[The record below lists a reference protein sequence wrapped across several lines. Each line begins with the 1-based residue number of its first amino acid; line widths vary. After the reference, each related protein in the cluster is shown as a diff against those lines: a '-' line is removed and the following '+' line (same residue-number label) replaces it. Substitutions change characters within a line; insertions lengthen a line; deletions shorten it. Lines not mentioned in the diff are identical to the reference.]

1 MNSEPPANCG
11 GRARGERGQTST
23 QGPPSAGRPE
33 RVLPSEDGA
42 DLPGYVVTQA
52 DRLLDG
58 VYGDHVHDN
67 DGTHLSGGIV
77 ADKAWQE
84 RWKRMVQLNQ
94 RHYSV
99 PQGRVG
105 QRFITALTAEFQGVR
120 ERRWNG
126 ERVVVFVVTVLRRTP
141 TVTRARDIRSRL
153 TLRLKLWADG
163 CYSALV
169 DDTESEARGGTAN
182 QGQFLHPLYS
192 GKFF

>member
-1 MNSEPPANCG
+1 MNSKRDLKRVNVAIDLPAPVILCGEIAEEVAEGGQPSPTANAGGAEPSATAGGRPGCAQAPREEER
-11 GRARGERGQTST
+11 GRARGERGQTSM

-77 ADKAWQE
+77 ADKAWQV
-84 RWKRMVQLNQ
+84 RWKRMVQLDQ

-105 QRFITALTAEFQGVR
+105 QPHIEEQ
-120 ERRWNG
+120 
-126 ERVVVFVVTVLRRTP
+126 
-141 TVTRARDIRSRL
+141 
-153 TLRLKLWADG
+153 
-163 CYSALV
+163 
-169 DDTESEARGGTAN
+169 
-182 QGQFLHPLYS
+182 
-192 GKFF
+192 